1 MRGEYQRGIALISVL
16 WITTLLAV
24 IAASFTSS
32 ARTEGQL
39 ARNLV
44 ENARAE
50 ALADGA
56 VHRAVLGLADP
67 DLERAWRTDGT
78 AYRLDYG
85 EGTVL
90 VRVFDEDAK
99 VDLNAAPPELL
110 EGLLGLVGVEPEQ
123 AEVLADRIVDFRDED
138 DEPEPSGAED
148 PDYEAAGRAGGAIDR
163 PLVMETELRGVLGM
177 SDGLYRRLR
186 PFVTV
191 YSGAEG
197 VDPSRASPE
206 VLRAIPGMTPELVNL
221 IRTTAPDEDPFE
233 MIDDDTFFELEVYFV
248 PSREIMFR
256 VLAEARTAGGGVFVR
271 EAVIELTLQP
281 ERPFI
286 VHAWQRGEL
295 R

>member
-1 MRGEYQRGIALISVL
+1 MRHEYQRGIALISVL

-56 VHRAVLGLADP
+56 VHRAVLGILELEP
-67 DLERAWRTDGT
+67 ERAWRTDGT
-78 AYRLDYG
+78 PYRLDYG
-85 EGTVL
+85 EGTVI

-110 EGLLGLVGVEPEQ
+110 ESLLGLVGLEPEQ

-138 DEPEPSGAED
+138 DEPEPNGAED

-233 MIDDDTFFELEVYFV
+233 MIDDDTFFDLEVYFV

-281 ERPFI
+281 ERPFL

-295 R
+295 Q